1 MQEFRRMAAAM
12 DLRIQQLTAEGVH
25 GLAVIERMVGHLP
38 DLHRIWVGTS
48 DHQLATLCNDFPG
61 FSRYASLM
69 EEAADAERRKASRP
83 YDDVPELHDSLK
95 DAMAALLVTAAT
107 LERSYQEALDADKSS
122 PEWRLQM
129 NELNKL
135 HRKWVADLEHFTS
148 ILKRSDVPKK
158 TADIFVDAFDPMA
171 KRIAQ
176 MQNRAMTVTDEV

>member
-1 MQEFRRMAAAM
+1 MHEFRRMAAAM

-48 DHQLATLCNDFPG
+48 DHQLAALCNDFPG

-107 LERSYQEALDADKSS
+107 SFAVTGL
-122 PEWRLQM
+122 PT
-129 NELNKL
+129 
-135 HRKWVADLEHFTS
+135 LEHFTS
-148 ILKRSDVPKK
+148 VLKRSDVPKK
-158 TADIFVDAFDPMA
+158 TVDIFVDAFDPMA

-176 MQNRAMTVTDEV
+176 MQDRAMTGD

>member
-1 MQEFRRMAAAM
+1 M
-12 DLRIQQLTAEGVH
+12 DLRIQQLNAEGVH
-25 GLAVIERMVGHLP
+25 GLAAIERMVGHLP
-38 DLHRIWVGTS
+38 DLRRIWVGTS

-83 YDDVPELHDSLK
+83 YDDVSELHDSLK

-107 LERSYQEALDADKSS
+107 LERSYQEALDADKS

-148 ILKRSDVPKK
+148 VLKRSDVPKK
-158 TADIFVDAFDPMA
+158 TVDIFVDAFEPMA
-171 KRIAQ
+171 KRIAL
-176 MQNRAMTVTDEV
+176 MQNRAMTAD

>member
-1 MQEFRRMAAAM
+1 MTFPAF
-12 DLRIQQLTAEGVH
+12 
-25 GLAVIERMVGHLP
+25 P
-38 DLHRIWVGTS
+38 DMPALWKR
-48 DHQLATLCNDFPG
+48 L
-61 FSRYASLM
+61 
-69 EEAADAERRKASRP
+69 ADAERRKASRP

-158 TADIFVDAFDPMA
+158 SVDIFVDAFDPMA

-176 MQNRAMTVTDEV
+176 MQNRAMTVTDKV

>member
-1 MQEFRRMAAAM
+1 MHEFRRMAAAM
-12 DLRIQQLTAEGVH
+12 DLRMQQLTAEGVH

-48 DHQLATLCNDFPG
+48 HYQLATLCNDFRG

-83 YDDVPELHDSLK
+83 YDDVPELHNSLK

-107 LERSYQEALDADKSS
+107 LERSYQEALDADKS
-122 PEWRLQM
+122 PERRLQM
-129 NELNKL
+129 NDLNML

-148 ILKRSDVPKK
+148 VLKRSDVPKK
-158 TADIFVDAFDPMA
+158 TVDIFVDAFDPMA

-176 MQNRAMTVTDEV
+176 MQNRAMTGD